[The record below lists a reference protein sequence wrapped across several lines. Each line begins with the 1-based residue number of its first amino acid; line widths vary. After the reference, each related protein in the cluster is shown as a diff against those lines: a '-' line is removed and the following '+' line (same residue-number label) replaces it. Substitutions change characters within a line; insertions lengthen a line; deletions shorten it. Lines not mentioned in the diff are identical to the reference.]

1 MREFMN
7 GPGGRVFLRVW
18 AGQLVSDLGSAMTSF
33 GLAIWVFLE
42 TGSATQLALIVLA
55 ARMPMML
62 VSPFAGALVDRWD
75 RRRAMIIADTGAAVG
90 TLATALL
97 LATGGLEIWHL
108 YVTLSFSGVFQAFQF
123 PAYSAATTLL
133 VPREQYARASGLVQ
147 LAGSIGRVGSPAI
160 AAAIVASGSLT
171 VLFVIDFVTFAVAI
185 ATLASVRFPAPPS
198 REAGEVGPRAL
209 LREAR
214 EGWTFV
220 TRRKGL
226 LFLLLSFVLVN
237 FSFSAQSVLLVPL
250 LLSMG
255 SETTAGLVVSLS
267 AVGLVAGSLLVAT
280 WGGPKDRVAGVYA
293 GILAMGLGLVVAGI
307 RPSVLVVLAG
317 ILIVHVTHP
326 MAGASSQAIWQ
337 SKVPPGLQGRV
348 FAVRQMSAI
357 AAAPI
362 AFIVAGTLADN
373 LFEPLLADSGGLG
386 GPLAALVGSGEGRG
400 IGLMFVLLG
409 VLVAVTVFY
418 AWRHP
423 RIRNIESEIPDV
435 ELESAPL
442 TA

>member
-1 MREFMN
+1 MREFIAA
-7 GPGGRVFLRVW
+7 PGAKVFLRVW

-62 VSPFAGALVDRWD
+62 VSPFAGALIDRWD
-75 RRRAMIIADTGAAVG
+75 RRRAMIVADTGAALG
-90 TLATALL
+90 TLATAVL
-97 LATGGLEIWHL
+97 LATNSLEIWHL
-108 YVTLSFSGVFQAFQF
+108 YLTLSFSGLFQAFQF

-160 AAAIVASGSLT
+160 AAAIVASGNLT
-171 VLFVIDFVTFAVAI
+171 TLFVIDFVTFAVAV
-185 ATLASVRFPAPPS
+185 ATLASVRFPAPPGQ
-198 REAGEVGPRAL
+198 EKTGFGPKAL
-209 LREAR
+209 LSEAR
-214 EGWTFV
+214 EGWDFV
-220 TRRKGL
+220 VHRKGL

-255 SETTAGLVVSLS
+255 SETTAGLVVSLG

-293 GILAMGLGLVVAGI
+293 GILAMGTGLIVAGI
-307 RPSVLVVLAG
+307 RPSVLVVLVG
-317 ILIVHVTHP
+317 ILMVHITHP

-357 AAAPI
+357 AAAPV
-362 AFIVAGTLADN
+362 AFIVAGTLADKV
-373 LFEPLLADSGGLG
+373 FEPLLADPDGLG
-386 GPLAALVGSGEGRG
+386 SPLAAIVGGSAEGRG
-400 IGLMFVLLG
+400 IGFMFVLLG
-409 VLVAVTVFY
+409 AMVAVTVFY

-423 RIRNIESEIPDV
+423 RIRKIESEIPDV
-435 ELESAPL
+435 ELEELVA
-442 TA
+442 A